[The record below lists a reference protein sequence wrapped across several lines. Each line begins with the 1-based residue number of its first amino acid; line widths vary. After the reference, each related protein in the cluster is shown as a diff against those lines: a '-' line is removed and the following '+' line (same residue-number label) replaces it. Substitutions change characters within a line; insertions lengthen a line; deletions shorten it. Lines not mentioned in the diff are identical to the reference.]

1 MFTGIIEEVGNVRA
15 VNSAGGTTRLE
26 ASASAAFV
34 SSLSMGDSVAM
45 SGCCL
50 TVVAVEPEA
59 QPATFAVELST
70 ETIAKTAP
78 RWRTGER
85 LNLER
90 AMSLGSRL
98 GGHLVSG
105 HVDGVGQV
113 LKVIEEPGRHEVFVR
128 APRKLAGYLVAK
140 GSITVD
146 GVSLTVVELGGPA
159 GTSSE
164 LASTDFSLALIPHTL
179 AVTTLDELR
188 AGSKVNLEGDI
199 LAKHVERLLALREE
213 GA

>member
-1 MFTGIIEEVGNVRA
+1 MFTGIIEEVGTIRSE
-15 VNSAGGTTRLE
+15 SATGGATRLTV
-26 ASASAAFV
+26 SASPGFV
-34 SSLSMGDSVAM
+34 GSLSLGDSVAM

-50 TVVAVEPEA
+50 TVVATEPGA
-59 QPATFAVELST
+59 QVATFAVELT
-70 ETIAKTAP
+70 NETIAKTAP
-78 RWRTGER
+78 RWRMGER

-90 AMSLGSRL
+90 AMAVGGRL

-105 HVDGVGQV
+105 HVDCVGQV
-113 LKVIEEPGRHEVFVR
+113 LRVIEEPGRHEVFIR
-128 APRKLAGYLVAK
+128 APRKLAGYLVSK

-146 GVSLTVVELGGPA
+146 GVSLTVVEVGGPT

-164 LASTDFSLALIPHTL
+164 LATTDFSIALIPHTL

-199 LAKHVERLLALREE
+199 LAKHVERLLALRGE

>member
-1 MFTGIIEEVGNVRA
+1 MFTGIIEEVGIIHTA
-15 VNSAGGTTRLE
+15 KSTGGPTRLE
-26 ASASAAFV
+26 VSTSAEFV
-34 SSLSMGDSVAM
+34 RGLSIGDSVAM

-50 TVVAVEPEA
+50 TVVATETETPVA
-59 QPATFAVELST
+59 RFDVELTT
-70 ETIAKTAP
+70 ETLAKTAP
-78 RWRTGER
+78 RWRAGEH

-90 AMSLGSRL
+90 AMLAGGRL

-113 LKVIEEPGRHEVFVR
+113 LKVIEEPGRHEVFIR
-128 APRKLAGYLVAK
+128 APRKLAGYLVTK

-146 GVSLTVVELGGPA
+146 GVSLTVVEVGGPA

-164 LASTDFSLALIPHTL
+164 LASTDFSIALIPHTL